1 MLKKLAITTTLLTSS
16 MIMLDNHTVFA
27 NKNNI
32 VSSRQTILKGKVI
45 NVKSND
51 TLNVREGSSSSSKIL
66 FTLKNGEIVTV
77 LNKES
82 NGWYKI
88 QKDSQTGY
96 VNGAYLSTYTETTLS
111 PSYTTA
117 TTTDAVNL
125 RKTMSWSAS
134 EVIMTIPKGSS
145 VDLVS
150 KGSAWSEV
158 LYKNTKGYVPTSY
171 ISANASQDKPSTDN
185 PNGSS
190 NTLPSG
196 VTESNLNA
204 QGKVIKIASNDVL
217 NVRKSPNGDS
227 NKITTLKLNQV
238 VTITKKTS
246 NNWYKISVNN
256 TEGYV
261 NGTYIEL
268 VNQNTTP
275 QGEKATTNNI
285 VNLRDSKSWSTTS
298 VILQIPKNATIYIL
312 EKGPEWSKINYN
324 NKTGYIPTNYITS
337 QSNTENN
344 PTVKPPTTS
353 DKVGKIG
360 TVNTSNLNIRS
371 GAGMSYSVI
380 SKVYSGDV
388 ILIKEVSSN
397 GDWYKVET
405 TTGVIGWCG
414 SSYIKDIRDGK
425 LPSYGLSSSEKIN
438 NVLKVAKE
446 QLGKPY
452 VFGSTGPDSF
462 DCSGLAYYVFKNG
475 AGITLPRNSKD
486 QATVGTYVA
495 KSDLKPGDL
504 VFFNTSGSG
513 ISHLGIYIGNNE
525 MIHAPRSG
533 KNVEI
538 VKITDSYWANR
549 YVTARRVIND

>member
-16 MIMLDNHTVFA
+16 MIVLDNHTAFA
-27 NKNNI
+27 NENNT

-51 TLNVREGSSSSSKIL
+51 TLNVRESSNSSSKIL

-96 VNGAYLSTYTETTLS
+96 VNGVYLSTYTETTSS
-111 PSYTTA
+111 PNYTTV

-145 VDLVS
+145 VSLVS
-150 KGSAWSEV
+150 KGSDWSEV

-171 ISANASQDKPSTDN
+171 ISTNASQDKPSTDSSSGN
-185 PNGSS
+185 S

-227 NKITTLKLNQV
+227 SKVTTLKLNQV

-261 NGTYIEL
+261 NGAYIEL
-268 VNQNTTP
+268 VNQNITP

-285 VNLRDSKSWSTTS
+285 VNLRDSKSWSSTS

-312 EKGPEWSKINYN
+312 EKGSEWSKITYN
-324 NKTGYIPTNYITS
+324 NKTGYIPTSYITS

-344 PTVKPPTTS
+344 PTVKPPITS

-380 SKVYSGDV
+380 SKVYSGDI

-405 TTGVIGWCG
+405 TTGVVGWCG

-425 LPSYGLSSSEKIN
+425 LPSYGLSSSEKVN

>member
-27 NKNNI
+27 NKNNT

-51 TLNVREGSSSSSKIL
+51 TLNVREGSNSSSKIL

-82 NGWYKI
+82 NGWYKV

-111 PSYTTA
+111 PSYTTVI
-117 TTTDAVNL
+117 TTDAVNL

-145 VDLVS
+145 VSLVS
-150 KGSAWSEV
+150 KGSDWSEV

-171 ISANASQDKPSTDN
+171 ISTNASQDKPSTDSSS
-185 PNGSS
+185 GSS

-227 NKITTLKLNQV
+227 SKVTTLKLNQV

-261 NGTYIEL
+261 NGAYIEL
-268 VNQNTTP
+268 VNQNITP

-285 VNLRDSKSWSTTS
+285 VNLRDSKSWSSTS

-312 EKGPEWSKINYN
+312 EKGSEWSKITYN
-324 NKTGYIPTNYITS
+324 NKTGYIPTSYITS

-344 PTVKPPTTS
+344 PTVKPPITS

-380 SKVYSGDV
+380 SKVYSGDI

-405 TTGVIGWCG
+405 TTGVVGWCG

-486 QATVGTYVA
+486 QATVGIYVA

>member
-27 NKNNI
+27 NKNNM

-51 TLNVREGSSSSSKIL
+51 TLNVRESSNSSSKIL

-96 VNGAYLSTYTETTLS
+96 VNGAYLSTYTETTSS
-111 PSYTTA
+111 PNYTTV

-145 VDLVS
+145 VSLVS
-150 KGSAWSEV
+150 KGSDWSEV

-171 ISANASQDKPSTDN
+171 ISTNASQDKPSTDSSS
-185 PNGSS
+185 GSS

-227 NKITTLKLNQV
+227 SKVTTLKLNQV

-261 NGTYIEL
+261 NGAYIEL
-268 VNQNTTP
+268 VNQNITP

-285 VNLRDSKSWSTTS
+285 VNLRDSKSWSTAS

-312 EKGPEWSKINYN
+312 EKGSEWSKINYN

-360 TVNTSNLNIRS
+360 TVNASNLNIRS

-380 SKVYSGDV
+380 SKVYSGDI

-405 TTGVIGWCG
+405 TTGVVGWCG

-425 LPSYGLSSSEKIN
+425 LPSYGLSSSEKVN

>member
-1 MLKKLAITTTLLTSS
+1 M
-16 MIMLDNHTVFA
+16 
-27 NKNNI
+27 
-32 VSSRQTILKGKVI
+32 
-45 NVKSND
+45 
-51 TLNVREGSSSSSKIL
+51 
-66 FTLKNGEIVTV
+66 
-77 LNKES
+77 
-82 NGWYKI
+82 
-88 QKDSQTGY
+88 
-96 VNGAYLSTYTETTLS
+96 
-111 PSYTTA
+111 
-117 TTTDAVNL
+117 
-125 RKTMSWSAS
+125 
-134 EVIMTIPKGSS
+134 
-145 VDLVS
+145 
-150 KGSAWSEV
+150 

>member
-16 MIMLDNHTVFA
+16 MIMLDNHTAFA
-27 NKNNI
+27 NENNT

-51 TLNVREGSSSSSKIL
+51 TLNVRESSNSSSKIL

-96 VNGAYLSTYTETTLS
+96 VNGVYLSTYTETTSS
-111 PSYTTA
+111 PNYTTV

-145 VDLVS
+145 VSLVS
-150 KGSAWSEV
+150 KGSDWSEV

-171 ISANASQDKPSTDN
+171 ISTNASQDKPSTDSSSGN
-185 PNGSS
+185 S

-227 NKITTLKLNQV
+227 SKVTTLKLNQV

-261 NGTYIEL
+261 NGAYIEL
-268 VNQNTTP
+268 VNQNITP

-285 VNLRDSKSWSTTS
+285 VNLRDSKSWSSTS

-312 EKGPEWSKINYN
+312 EKGSEWSKITYN
-324 NKTGYIPTNYITS
+324 NKTGYIPTSYITS

-344 PTVKPPTTS
+344 PTVKPPITS

-380 SKVYSGDV
+380 SKVYSGDI

-405 TTGVIGWCG
+405 TTGVVGWCG

-425 LPSYGLSSSEKIN
+425 LPSYGLSSSEKVN